1 MNKDHRTT
9 QAIMKSLGSRHRAER
24 RFRAYGIAALAFAC
38 IMLVILLVSVVRP
51 GLSGFTRHE
60 IRLEIDTAPFAAQ
73 LRAMQKDAAR
83 SERGRSGSDGGS
95 APSVS
100 EANQSIDFYTH
111 TNAILRSTV
120 NESLD
125 KPQRQELYRLIGFF
139 AADDVKRQVM
149 KHPNQWHDAV
159 TVWIPM
165 SDIADLTLKG
175 VIDRDADAALRSV
188 SNDQLRWLDQ
198 WKKDGRIRRSINWE
212 FFTRGDSRAPEAA
225 SFGGSI
231 VGSLWLLAVCML
243 VALPVSIMAAIY
255 LEEFAKKGRMADWLE
270 ITINNLAAVPSIIYG
285 LLGLSVYLQFFGMP
299 RSAPLVGGLTMAL
312 LVMPVM
318 IIAARAAIRAVPPS
332 MRQAA
337 HALGASPIQVVRDH
351 VLPYAM
357 PGILTGTI
365 LSFCRAIG
373 ETAPLLLIGMVAFVA
388 DVPSSPLDAA
398 TAMPV
403 QIYLW
408 ASSPELGYVEKTS
421 AGILVLLAILL
432 ILNFAAI
439 TLRRRMQLTW
449 N

>member
-9 QAIMKSLGSRHRAER
+9 QAIITSLNRRHRAER
-24 RFRAYGIAALAFAC
+24 RFRAYGVAALGFAC
-38 IMLVILLVSVVRP
+38 LMLVILLVSVIRP

-60 IRLEIDTAPFAAQ
+60 LRLEIDTMPFGKILAETPEK
-73 LRAMQKDAAR
+73 M
-83 SERGRSGSDGGS
+83 
-95 APSVS
+95 
-100 EANQSIDFYTH
+100 DFYTH
-111 TNAILRSTV
+111 TNAILRSTI
-120 NESLD
+120 NQSSLD
-125 KPQRQELYRLIGFF
+125 KTQRQDLYRLLGFF

-149 KHPNQWHDAV
+149 KHPEQWHDAV

-175 VIDRDADAALRSV
+175 KIDRHADEALRPID
-188 SNDQLRWLDQ
+188 DQQLAWLDQ
-198 WKKDGRIRRSINWE
+198 WQKDGRIRRAINWQ
-212 FFTRGDSRAPEAA
+212 FFTHGDSRAPEAA
-225 SFGGSI
+225 SFGGAI
-231 VGSLWLLAVCML
+231 VGSLWLLIVCML
-243 VALPVSIMAAIY
+243 VALPTAIMAAIY
-255 LEEFAKKGRMADWLE
+255 LEEFAKKGRMAEWLE

-285 LLGLSVYLQFFGMP
+285 LLGLSVYLQFFGLP
-299 RSAPLVGGLTMAL
+299 RSAPLVGGLTIAL
-312 LVMPVM
+312 LILPVM

-337 HALGASPIQVVRDH
+337 TGLGASPIQVVRDH

-388 DVPSSPLDAA
+388 DVPASPIDAA

-439 TLRRRMQLTW
+439 TLRRRLQLTW

>member
-9 QAIMKSLGSRHRAER
+9 AAIMKSLGRRHRAER
-24 RFRAYGIAALAFAC
+24 RFRAYGIAALAFAVL
-38 IMLVILLVSVVRP
+38 MLGILLVSVVGP

-60 IRLEIDTAPFAAQ
+60 IRLEVDTAPFATT
-73 LRAMQKDAAR
+73 LRETPKEM
-83 SERGRSGSDGGS
+83 
-95 APSVS
+95 
-100 EANQSIDFYTH
+100 DFYTH
-111 TNAILRSTV
+111 TNAILRSTID
-120 NESLD
+120 ETLT
-125 KPQRQELYRLIGFF
+125 KPQRQKLYRLIGFF

-149 KHPNQWHDAV
+149 EHPKQWNDGMS
-159 TVWIPM
+159 VWIPM
-165 SDIADLTLKG
+165 SDTADLTLKG
-175 VIDRDADAALRSV
+175 VIDRNAAPALRPISEE
-188 SNDQLRWLDQ
+188 QLRWLDQ
-198 WKKDGRIRRSINWE
+198 WEKDGRIRRSFNWE

-231 VGSLWLLAVCML
+231 VGSLWLLLVCMS

-299 RSAPLVGGLTMAL
+299 RSAPLVGGLTIAL

-318 IIAARAAIRAVPPS
+318 IIAARAAIRAVPPT
-332 MRQAA
+332 MRHAA
-337 HALGASPIQVVRDH
+337 TGLGASPIQVVRHH

-365 LSFCRAIG
+365 LSFARAIG

-439 TLRRRMQLTW
+439 TLRRRLQLTW

>member
-1 MNKDHRTT
+1 MNKSHRTT
-9 QAIMKSLGSRHRAER
+9 EAIVRGLARRHRAER
-24 RFRAYGIAALAFAC
+24 RFRAYGVAALGFAVL
-38 IMLVILLVSVVRP
+38 MLVILLVSVVRP

-60 IRLEIDTAPFAAQ
+60 LQLQIDTAPFSAL
-73 LRAMQKDAAR
+73 LREHPKQ
-83 SERGRSGSDGGS
+83 
-95 APSVS
+95 V
-100 EANQSIDFYTH
+100 DFYTH
-111 TNAILRSTV
+111 TQAILRSTV
-120 NESLD
+120 PEALN
-125 KPQRQELYRLIGFF
+125 KPQAMALYRLVGFF
-139 AADDVKRQVM
+139 AADDVKRQVLAQ
-149 KHPNQWHDAV
+149 PEQWHDAV
-159 TVWIPM
+159 TVWVPL

-175 VIDRDADAALRSV
+175 TIDRQAEAALRPIS
-188 SNDQLRWLDQ
+188 DDELRWLDQ
-198 WKKDGRIRRSINWE
+198 WQKDGRIRRAINWD
-212 FFTRGDSRAPEAA
+212 FFTHGDSRAPEAA
-225 SFGGSI
+225 SFGAAI
-231 VGSLWLLAVCML
+231 VGSLWLLVVCMA
-243 VALPVSIMAAIY
+243 VAVPVSVMAAIY
-255 LEEFAKKGRMADWLE
+255 LEEFARKGRLSDWLE

-285 LLGLSVYLQFFGMP
+285 LLGLSVYLQWFGMP
-299 RSAPLVGGLTMAL
+299 RSAPLVGGLTVAL

-337 HALGASPIQVVRDH
+337 TGLGASPIQVVRHH

-388 DVPSSPLDAA
+388 DVPRTPLDPS

-408 ASSPELGYVEKTS
+408 ASSPELGYIEKTS
-421 AGILVLLAILL
+421 AGILVLLVLLL

-439 TLRRRMQLTW
+439 TLRRRLQLTW